1 MSQSASVPP
10 AAEATQV
17 LKDVHAGQDAHGMS
31 HLASKTALIG
41 TFVALIIGTIVTVE
55 VARNPLGAI
64 DVWVA
69 MGIATIKAALVGL
82 YFMHLRHD
90 GGFNR
95 LVFLSA
101 FLFVFIF
108 IGFTMMDRG
117 QYDKTINW
125 QEALPKFQVEP
136 AAAAP
141 AAPAPAPGK

>member
-1 MSQSASVPP
+1 MSAS
-10 AAEATQV
+10 ATVQPGT
-17 LKDVHAGQDAHGMS
+17 HAAHGMS
-31 HLASKTALIG
+31 HVASRASLIG
-41 TFVALIIGTIVTVE
+41 VFIALVIGTVVTVE

-64 DVWVA
+64 DIWVA
-69 MGIATIKAALVGL
+69 MGIATIKATLVGL

-117 QYDKTINW
+117 QYDRSIDWK
-125 QEALPKFQVEP
+125 EALPKFQVEP

-141 AAPAPAPGK
+141 EAAAPAGTPPVAPPNK